1 MNDQEITF
9 VLTVDETNL
18 ILNALLELPA
28 KASMGVIQKLQQ
40 QAAGQLSAPEP
51 DVETVEE

>member
-9 VLTVDETNL
+9 VLTVDEANL

-28 KASMGVIQKLQQ
+28 KASMGVIQKLQS

-51 DVETVEE
+51 DVEVVEE

>member
-9 VLTVDETNL
+9 VLTVDEANL

-28 KASMGVIQKLQQ
+28 KASMGVIQKLQG
-40 QAAGQLSAPEP
+40 QAAGQLSPPEP
-51 DVETVEE
+51 DVEVVEE